1 MARITL
7 GDRLKTLSEDSNL
20 APRDRAFAASL
31 LKSYQKSNTLTVG
44 RRPWVEILERR
55 AAEAANAPTIEVPA
69 EFVTLQEKIH
79 ATSGESCWAAGF
91 IESVIAQVKRGKS
104 LSARQ
109 QEVLDGMREEYNG
122 SWADDYKA
130 DFRERALLIAAYYK
144 RARLPYWSNVVEGIL
159 GDESYVPPKKSFMK
173 MWGNKYAQRV
183 VEQSL
188 TAPVFTPRDTV
199 QVRSN
204 YTTRS
209 KYSRYVGKKGFI
221 MADAGI
227 IEAVKGG
234 RGYTVLFAGDPKP
247 LVIEERYL
255 MKAKKA
261 KK

>member
-144 RARLPYWSNVVEGIL
+144 RAGLPYWKNVVEGIL
-159 GDESYVPPKKSFMK
+159 GDESYIPPKKSFMK
-173 MWGNKYAQRV
+173 MWGNRYAQRV
-183 VEQSL
+183 VEQSKA
-188 TAPVFTPRDTV
+188 APVFTYRQAV

-204 YTTRS
+204 ETTRA
-209 KYSRYVGKKGFI
+209 KYRFLMGKKGFVLAVGEI
-221 MADAGI
+221 V
-227 IEAVKGG
+227 EAVKGG

-247 LVIEERYL
+247 VVIEERYL
-255 MKAKKA
+255 MRAKK
-261 KK
+261 